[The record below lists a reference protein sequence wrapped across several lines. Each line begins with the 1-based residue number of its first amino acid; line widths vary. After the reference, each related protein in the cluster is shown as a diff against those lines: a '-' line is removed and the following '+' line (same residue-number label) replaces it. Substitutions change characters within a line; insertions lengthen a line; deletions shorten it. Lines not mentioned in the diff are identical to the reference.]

1 MPSVNG
7 EVVILG
13 GGLAGLSAGVA
24 LTRAGRRVLV
34 LEGSPGVGGLARTL
48 SRGPFR
54 FDLGGHRFFTRN
66 EAVEAFLLD
75 LMGDEL
81 VTVSRSSKILLG
93 DRYIDYP
100 LRPLNALWGLGLPV
114 AVRILFEYACE
125 QVKSRIRPPRLVSL
139 EDWVVN
145 RFGRTLYRIY
155 FRDYSEKVWGIGCG
169 QICKEWVEQ
178 RIQGLSLGA
187 AIRKAFFRPRGK
199 PLATLVDRF
208 LYPSLGIGRIAER
221 MREEITEHN
230 VVLTDARIECLTHQ
244 GDRITSV
251 SARHEGRSRAWE
263 EADAFVS
270 TIPIAPLVRMLNPAP
285 PDDVLRAADR
295 LRFRDLILVVV
306 MVDRPRVTDQ
316 TWIYIPDRAFP
327 FGRIHEPTNWSDRMA
342 PEGQTLLV
350 TEHFCFRSDPIWGRP
365 DAELTEETVSHL
377 ERLGFIRRD
386 EVLGSVVLRLPNAY
400 PLFEVGYREHLGT
413 IAAYLSRFENLHLAG
428 RGGMFRYYN
437 MDHAMASGL
446 EAAEAIL
453 RALPPPTDI
462 GASEE
467 LLLEGVPS

>member
-1 MPSVNG
+1 MKREKPDVL
-7 EVVILG
+7 VLG

-34 LEGSPGVGGLARTL
+34 LEGNPGVGGLARTL
-48 SRGPFR
+48 SHGPFR
-54 FDLGGHRFFTRN
+54 FDLGGHRFFTKD
-66 EAVEAFLLD
+66 EAVETFLLD

-81 VTVSRSSKILLG
+81 VTVSRSSKILLR

-100 LRPLNALWGLGLPV
+100 LKPLNAVRGLGLPV
-114 AVRILFEYACE
+114 AVRILFEYAQE
-125 QVKSRIRPPRLVSL
+125 QIKGWIRPPRLVSL

-169 QICKEWVEQ
+169 RICKEWVEQ

-187 AIRKAFFRPRGK
+187 AIRKAFVKPRGK
-199 PLATLVDRF
+199 PIATLVNRF

-221 MREEITEHN
+221 MREEIAECGA
-230 VVLTDARIECLTHQ
+230 VLTDARIERLTRR
-244 GDRITSV
+244 GDRIASV
-251 SARHEGRSRAWE
+251 SARHEGLSRVWE
-263 EADAFVS
+263 AETFIS
-270 TIPIAPLVRMLNPAP
+270 TIPIAPLVRMLDPAP

-306 MVDRPRVTDQ
+306 MLDRPRVTDQ
-316 TWIYIPDRAFP
+316 TWIYIPERAVP
-327 FGRIHEPTNWSDRMA
+327 FGRIHEPTNWSARMA

-350 TEHFCFRSDPIWGRP
+350 TEHFCFRSDPIWGRS

-377 ERLGFIRRD
+377 ERLGFIRRK
-386 EVLGSVVLRLPNAY
+386 EVLGSVVLRIPKAY
-400 PLFEVGYREHLGT
+400 PLFEVGYRAHLGT
-413 IAAYLSRFENLHLAG
+413 IAAYLSRFENLRLAG

-453 RALPPPTDI
+453 RSFPAP
-462 GASEE
+462 EE
-467 LLLEGVPS
+467 AAPEDLVLEEIPS

>member
-1 MPSVNG
+1 VNG
-7 EVVILG
+7 EVIVLG
-13 GGLAGLSAGVA
+13 GGLAGLSAGVI

-34 LEGSPGVGGLARTL
+34 LEGNPGVGGLARTMTH
-48 SRGPFR
+48 GPFR
-54 FDLGGHRFFTRN
+54 FDLGGHRFFTKD
-66 EAVEAFLLD
+66 EAVEAFLLG
-75 LMGDEL
+75 LMGEEL
-81 VTVSRSSKILLG
+81 VTVSRSSKILLRH
-93 DRYIDYP
+93 RYIDYP
-100 LRPLNALWGLGLPV
+100 LRPLNAVRGLGFPV
-114 AVRILFEYACE
+114 AARILFEYACE

-169 QICKEWVEQ
+169 RICKEWMEQ

-187 AIRKAFFRPRGK
+187 AIRKAFFRPNGK
-199 PLATLVDRF
+199 PLATLTDRF

-221 MREEITEHN
+221 MREEITERGA
-230 VVLTDARIECLTHQ
+230 VLTDARIERLTHR

-251 SARHEGRSRAWE
+251 SARHEGRPLVWE

-270 TIPIAPLVRMLNPAP
+270 TIPIAPLVRMLDPAP
-285 PDDVLRAADR
+285 PDDVLLAADQ

-316 TWIYIPDRAFP
+316 TWIYIPERTVP

-350 TEHFCFRSDPIWGRP
+350 TEHFCFRSDPIWSRP

-377 ERLGFIRRD
+377 ERLGYIRRE
-386 EVLGSVVLRLPNAY
+386 EVLGSVVLRIPKAY
-400 PLFEVGYREHLGT
+400 PLFEVGYRAHLGT
-413 IAAYLSRFENLHLAG
+413 IAGYLSRFENLHLAG

-453 RALPPPTDI
+453 RALPPPTDVET
-462 GASEE
+462 SEE
-467 LLLEGVPS
+467 WVLEEIPS